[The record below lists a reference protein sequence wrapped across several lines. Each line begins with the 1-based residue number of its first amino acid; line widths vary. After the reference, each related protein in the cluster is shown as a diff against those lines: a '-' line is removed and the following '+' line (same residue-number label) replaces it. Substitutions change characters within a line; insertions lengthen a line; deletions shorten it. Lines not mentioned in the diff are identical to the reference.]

1 VEDRFHGSR
10 RKGGRPVFQLAEFFN
25 WEVEMKLSKLLVSAA
40 IASIVG
46 GTAAHAQSQQDL
58 IKPIDKELTFVFIP
72 KVIHPWYDVVAQ
84 GSQFAAEEFA
94 KSGIKINVI
103 WDQPP
108 QADVADQNQRIETNI
123 GRKPDGLAVACL
135 DRATNVQLLT
145 EAKEAGVNVTTFN
158 SFCDEKFP
166 FVGPKS
172 SYQDG
177 FDLGEYLAKHL
188 NGKGKIGILAGSL
201 TASDHVERIQGFKKA
216 LESHPEMTIVFEQP
230 DNDILEEA
238 VTLTENALQANP
250 DIAGIFGSNA
260 SNPIGAA
267 RAVKNAG
274 FAGKIAIVGMDD
286 LPEAVDA
293 VCDGTITALK
303 AQRQWDMGYWAVKY
317 LVAANEN
324 HTIPMFHDTGSRF
337 ITKEDCK

>member
-1 VEDRFHGSR
+1 
-10 RKGGRPVFQLAEFFN
+10 
-25 WEVEMKLSKLLVSAA
+25 MKLSKLLISAGVM
-40 IASIVG
+40 SIVAG
-46 GTAAHAQSQQDL
+46 AGAYAQSQQDL
-58 IKPIDKELTFVFIP
+58 IKPIEKELTFVFIP
-72 KVIHPWYDVVAQ
+72 KVIHPWYDIVAE
-84 GSQFAAEEFA
+84 GSKFAAEEFA
-94 KSGIKINVI
+94 KSGIKVNVI

-158 SFCDEKFP
+158 SFCDDKFP

-177 FDLGEYLAKHL
+177 FDLGEFLAKHL
-188 NGKGKIGILAGSL
+188 SGKGKIGILAGSL

-216 LESHPEMTIVFEQP
+216 LESHPDMQIVFEQP

-303 AQRQWDMGYWAVKY
+303 AQRQWDMGYWTVKY
-317 LVAANEN
+317 LVAVNEN

>member
-1 VEDRFHGSR
+1 
-10 RKGGRPVFQLAEFFN
+10 
-25 WEVEMKLSKLLVSAA
+25 MKLTTLLMGAA
-40 IASIVG
+40 L
-46 GTAAHAQSQQDL
+46 TALAAAGPAAAQSQQDL
-58 IKPIDKELTFVFIP
+58 IKPITKELTFVYVP
-72 KVIHPWYDVVAQ
+72 KVIHPWYDVVAE
-84 GSQFAAEEFA
+84 GAKFAAEELA
-94 KSGIKINVI
+94 KSGIKVNVI

-135 DRATNVQLLT
+135 DQATNVQLLG
-145 EAKEAGVNVTTFN
+145 EARKAGVNVITFN
-158 SFCDEKFP
+158 SFCDDAFP

-177 FDLGEYLAKHL
+177 YDLGEFLAKTL
-188 NGKGKIGILAGSL
+188 GGKGKIGILAGSL
-201 TASDHVERIQGFKKA
+201 TASDHVQRIEGFKKA
-216 LESHPEMTIVFEQP
+216 LESHPDMKIVFEQP
-230 DNDILEEA
+230 DNDVLEEA

-274 FAGKIAIVGMDD
+274 LAGKVAIVGMDD

-303 AQRQWDMGYWAVKY
+303 AQRQWDMGYWTVKY
-317 LVAANEN
+317 LVAMNEN
-324 HTIPMFHDTGSRF
+324 HTYPMFHDTGSRF
-337 ITKEDCK
+337 ITKDDCK